1 MSRNRYSAWLWLLF
15 SALLGFT
22 PHALAQ
28 GFDLS
33 RIESSAPLPVSE
45 VIAGRHDSAFQPVT
59 AHEITSQGRAP
70 RWWRIVVRQNY
81 PLSAAPQ
88 LVLTQPYR
96 KALEVWRPGD
106 AQPVRRSTYG
116 PDADFSHTTR
126 FHVVPLDAGLR
137 AGDVLY
143 LRVESTDVVT
153 SKVSIE
159 PSAQVTQREV
169 VHVYL
174 RGFVLSALVLVA
186 MLAFGFWIGLGQR
199 GYAYLGLTL
208 LAQTLSLSFSG
219 GEMRWLSWLAPFAD
233 DRRTYIVLNT
243 AAVLASLR
251 FVVFFLG
258 LPATQPRVTR
268 LLNVCSALLGGLLVA
283 SLYDVWSL
291 SALFGNSVLL
301 ASIALIV
308 VAITQAIRRKQRE
321 AYFLLLAWTPL
332 MVILVTLVGSYE
344 RWWPA
349 FDWLEFAFPFGLAFG
364 GIGLLLGLTI
374 KLQQLR
380 KDRDTAH
387 RKATFDPLTGVLTR
401 SALQD
406 ALREAVEEAHKTAQ
420 PLCFVFV
427 DVDHFK
433 RINDEHGHHAGDE
446 ALRAVAQ
453 HTRQRLRANDIVG
466 RYGGD
471 ELVLGLVN
479 TTLPNAVGVAEQVR
493 QLIRQHPP
501 LVDGRRIPI
510 DLSQGVAELAPG
522 ESYEKLLKRADAALF
537 ASKTAGRGRVSSHPT
552 HLEATAP

>member
-1 MSRNRYSAWLWLLF
+1 MRRNLCSAWLWLLV
-15 SALLGFT
+15 AGLLGFT
-22 PHALAQ
+22 PQVLAQ
-28 GFDLS
+28 GFELS
-33 RIESSAPLPVSE
+33 QIAAPGPLPASE
-45 VIAGRHDSAFQPVT
+45 VIAGHHDSMFRPVSG
-59 AHEITSQGRAP
+59 HDLTSPGRAP
-70 RWWRIVVRQNY
+70 RWWRIVVTQDY

-96 KALEVWRPGD
+96 KALEVWRPGE

-126 FHVVPLDAGLR
+126 FHVVPLNAGLR
-137 AGDVLY
+137 VGDVLY
-143 LRVESTDVVT
+143 LRVVSTDVVT

-174 RGFVLSALVLVA
+174 RSFVLSALILVA

-258 LPATQPRVTR
+258 LPAIQPRVTR
-268 LLNVCSALLGGLLVA
+268 LLNACSALLGGLLLA

-308 VAITQAIRRKQRE
+308 VAIAQAIRRSQRE

-332 MVILVTLVGSYE
+332 MVILVTLVGAYE

-349 FDWLEFAFPFGLAFG
+349 FDWLEFAYPFGLAFG

-406 ALREAVEEAHKTAQ
+406 ALREAVEDAGKTGQ

-427 DVDHFK
+427 DIDHFK
-433 RINDEHGHHAGDE
+433 QINDEYGHHAGDE
-446 ALRAVAQ
+446 ALSTVAR

-479 TTLPNAVGVAEQVR
+479 TTLPNAVGVAEQLR
-493 QLIRQHPP
+493 QLILDQP
-501 LVDGRRIPI
+501 LQIDGRRIAI
-510 DLSQGVAELAPG
+510 NLSLGVAELAPG
-522 ESYEKLLKRADAALF
+522 DGYEKLLKRADEALY
-537 ASKTAGRGRVSSHPT
+537 ASKAAGRGRVSSQPPQ
-552 HLEATAP
+552 LEATAP

>member
-1 MSRNRYSAWLWLLF
+1 MTRNRYSMWLLLML
-15 SALLGFT
+15 SALWCIA
-22 PHALAQ
+22 PQALAQ

-33 RIESSAPLPVSE
+33 H
-45 VIAGRHDSAFQPVT
+45 IAGSGWLPASEIVAGHHGQAFEPVT
-59 AHEITSQGRAP
+59 SHEITSQGRAP
-70 RWWRIVVRQNY
+70 RWWRIVVTRDY
-81 PLSAAPQ
+81 PLADAPQ

-96 KALEVWRPGD
+96 KTLEVWLPGETK
-106 AQPVRRSTYG
+106 PVRRSTYG
-116 PDADFSHTTR
+116 PDADFSHATR
-126 FHVVPLDAGLR
+126 FHVVPLPAGLR
-137 AGDVLY
+137 VGDVLY
-143 LRVESTDVVT
+143 LRVQSTDVVT
-153 SKVSIE
+153 SKLSIQ
-159 PSAQVTQREV
+159 PSANVTQREV

-174 RGFVLSALVLVA
+174 RGFVLSALILVA

-208 LAQTLSLSFSG
+208 LAQTLSLGFSG

-251 FVVFFLG
+251 FVVFFLS
-258 LPATQPRVTR
+258 LPTTQPRVTR
-268 LLNVCSALLGGLLVA
+268 RLNGCSALLGGLLIV
-283 SLYDVWSL
+283 SLFDVWSL

-301 ASIALIV
+301 ASIVLIV
-308 VAITQAIRRKQRE
+308 IAIAQAIRQSQRE

-380 KDRDTAH
+380 RDRDTAH

-406 ALREAVEEAHKTAQ
+406 ALREAVEDAHKTGQ

-427 DVDHFK
+427 DIDHFK
-433 RINDEHGHHAGDE
+433 QINDEYGHHAGDE

-479 TTLPNAVGVAEQVR
+479 TTLPKAVGVAEQLRRMVV
-493 QLIRQHPP
+493 QQTP

-510 DLSQGVAELAPG
+510 DLSQGVAELTTG
-522 ESYEKLLKRADAALF
+522 ESYEKLLKRADVALF
-537 ASKTAGRGRVSSHPT
+537 ASKTAGRGRVSSQPT
-552 HLEATAP
+552 QLEATTP

>member
-1 MSRNRYSAWLWLLF
+1 MSRNRCSAGLWWLFFALSCF
-15 SALLGFT
+15 SS
-22 PHALAQ
+22 HAWAQ

-33 RIESSAPLPVSE
+33 RIDSPTPLPASE
-45 VIAGRHDSAFQPVT
+45 IIAGRHDREFEPVA

-70 RWWRIVVRQNY
+70 RWWRVEVRQNY

-96 KALEVWRPGD
+96 KTLEVWRPGD
-106 AQPVRRSTYG
+106 TQPVRRSTYG

-126 FHVVPLDAGLR
+126 FHVVPLNAGLR

-159 PSAQVTQREV
+159 PSAQVTEREV

-174 RGFVLSALVLVA
+174 RGFVLCALVLVA
-186 MLAFGFWIGLGQR
+186 TLAFGFWIGLGQR

-243 AAVLASLR
+243 AAVLASVR
-251 FVVFFLG
+251 FLVFFLG
-258 LPATQPRVTR
+258 LPTTQPRVTR
-268 LLNVCSALLGGLLVA
+268 LLNACSALLGGLLVV

-308 VAITQAIRRKQRE
+308 VAIVRAIRRNQRE

-332 MVILVTLVGSYE
+332 MVILVTLVGAYE

-349 FDWLEFAFPFGLAFG
+349 FDWLEFGYPFGLAFG

-401 SALQD
+401 SALQE
-406 ALREAVEEAHKTAQ
+406 ALHEAVEEAHKTGQ

-427 DVDHFK
+427 DIDHFK
-433 RINDEHGHHAGDE
+433 QINDDYGHHAGDE
-446 ALRAVAQ
+446 ALRTVAQ
-453 HTRQRLRANDIVG
+453 HTRHRLRANDIVG

-479 TTLPNAVGVAEQVR
+479 ATLPNAVAVAEQLR
-493 QLIRQHPP
+493 RLIVDHPP
-501 LVDGRRIPI
+501 SVDGRRITI
-510 DLSQGVAELAPG
+510 DLSLGVAELTPG
-522 ESYEKLLKRADAALF
+522 ESYEKLLKRADAALY
-537 ASKTAGRGRVSSHPT
+537 ASKAAGRGRVSSQPPQ
-552 HLEATAP
+552 LEATTP